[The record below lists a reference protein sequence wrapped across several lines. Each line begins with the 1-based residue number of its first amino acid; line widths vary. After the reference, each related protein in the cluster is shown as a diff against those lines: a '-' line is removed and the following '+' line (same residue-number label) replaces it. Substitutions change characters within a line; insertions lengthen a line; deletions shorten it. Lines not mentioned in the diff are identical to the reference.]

1 MERPGSN
8 GSCPDCRLEGGPA
21 AGSATGL
28 AAVLIFTIV
37 VDVLGNSLVILSVL
51 RNKKLRNAGERE
63 AGAGRARG
71 AGGAERP
78 LTAPHLTAPLC
89 HRTAPRAP
97 PPRPRTAPLLAG
109 REPAGG
115 GESRTAAPHRSG
127 EGTSA
132 GEPRV
137 PSAPAE
143 GSELPLS
150 RSSARPSLLS
160 GDRAA
165 AGFPA
170 RSLPVPSRC
179 RCCPP
184 TFRNFCPPEA
194 AADGGANSGKTHVPS
209 ATRAGRSGAE
219 VQVRTTPSAASGA
232 EQECSGF

>member
-8 GSCPDCRLEGGPA
+8 GSCPGCRLEGGPA
-21 AGSATGL
+21 AGAATGL

-37 VDVLGNSLVILSVL
+37 VDVLGNALVILSVL

-78 LTAPHLTAPLC
+78 QRSGAAP
-89 HRTAPRAP
+89 HRTAPHRAP
-97 PPRPRTAPLLAG
+97 GSAGRPRTAPLPAG
-109 REPAGG
+109 HEPAAG
-115 GESRTAAPHRSG
+115 GESRTAVPHRGG
-127 EGTSA
+127 EGTSG

-137 PSAPAE
+137 RSAPAE
-143 GSELPLS
+143 GSELPPS
-150 RSSARPSLLS
+150 RSSARPSLPS
-160 GDRAA
+160 GGRAA
-165 AGFPA
+165 AGLPA

-179 RCCPP
+179 CCCPP

-194 AADGGANSGKTHVPS
+194 AADGGASSGKTHVPS

-232 EQECSGF
+232 QQECSGF